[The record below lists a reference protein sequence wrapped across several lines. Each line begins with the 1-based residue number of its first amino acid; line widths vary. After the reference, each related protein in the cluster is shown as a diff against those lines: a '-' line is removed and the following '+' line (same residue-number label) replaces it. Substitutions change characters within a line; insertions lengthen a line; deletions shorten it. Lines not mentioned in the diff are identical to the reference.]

1 MAQFEINKG
10 VGRSVE
16 FKGLKSQYLFVFA
29 GGLLGVFLL
38 VVILY
43 LFGVSQFLCLSLGLL
58 GGTLIVWKTFSLNKK
73 YGEHGIMKLA
83 AKKSHPHYLIN
94 RKRIRSLLGK
104 GGDQ

>member
-29 GGLLGVFLL
+29 VGLLGVFFL

-43 LFGVSQFLCLSLGLL
+43 LFGVSQFVCLSLGLL

-73 YGEHGIMKLA
+73 YGEHGMMKLT
-83 AKKSHPHYLIN
+83 AKKNHPRYLIN
-94 RKRIRSLLGK
+94 RKRIRVLLGK
-104 GGDQ
+104 GGTT